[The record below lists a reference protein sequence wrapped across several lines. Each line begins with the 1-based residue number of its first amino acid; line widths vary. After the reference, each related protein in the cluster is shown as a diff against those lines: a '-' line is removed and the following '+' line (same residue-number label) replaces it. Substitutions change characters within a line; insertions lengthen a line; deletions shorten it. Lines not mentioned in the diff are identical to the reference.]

1 MPQTENCI
9 NWADGFILVYS
20 ITDRSSFNYIKLVK
34 QYITDMRQGSSSA
47 SSSHSVG
54 SVGSGWGS
62 NNGNSSPNS
71 NSGNITASTAAT
83 ATVASATSASS
94 TSMTPSLATNVPV
107 VLVANKGD
115 MVHLRQVASEEG
127 EILAKDFDCYFAE
140 VAAADQVNE
149 IADAFHELCREVN
162 NLRRKNKTSLLDRV
176 LGKDKAGGG
185 LRAYSKR
192 GLSDSV
198 LSN

>member
-71 NSGNITASTAAT
+71 NSGNIER
-83 ATVASATSASS
+83 V
-94 TSMTPSLATNVPV
+94 
-107 VLVANKGD
+107 
-115 MVHLRQVASEEG
+115 RQ
-127 EILAKDFDCYFAE
+127 
-140 VAAADQVNE
+140 
-149 IADAFHELCREVN
+149 
-162 NLRRKNKTSLLDRV
+162 
-176 LGKDKAGGG
+176 
-185 LRAYSKR
+185 
-192 GLSDSV
+192 
-198 LSN
+198 